1 MKTFQEFI
9 AEAEA
14 ASSIK
19 SLAPF
24 RVMPPLKKNDGSYN
38 PAPQRYLIDPVTG
51 FGPGQFKQAQN
62 KQYPDIAQI
71 VPTSKTN
78 QIPFKYSTYGI
89 DTTDR
94 EQSLKKKVKTMERLG
109 ILHGGT
115 RARDLP

>member
-9 AEAEA
+9 SEAEA

-24 RVMPPLKKNDGSYN
+24 RVMPPLKKKDGSYN
-38 PAPQRYLIDPVTG
+38 PADKRYLINPKTG
-51 FGPGQFKQAQN
+51 LGPT
-62 KQYPDIAQI
+62 AQI

-89 DTTDR
+89 DTTNR
-94 EQSLKKKVKTMERLG
+94 EEGLKKKVRTLERLG

-115 RARDLP
+115 RARDLQ

>member
-1 MKTFQEFI
+1 MKTFSQFI

-24 RVMPPLKKNDGSYN
+24 RVMPPLTDNKGNYN

-71 VPTSKTN
+71 VPMK
-78 QIPFKYSTYGI
+78 STLLGP
-89 DTTDR
+89 DL
-94 EQSLKKKVKTMERLG
+94 QSLPHVD
-109 ILHGGT
+109 T
-115 RARDLP
+115 RGPGEKLKSVMRQKAYMDDTGRRPPKIP

>member
-38 PAPQRYLIDPVTG
+38 PADKRYLIDPVTG
-51 FGPGQFKQAQN
+51 FGPGQFKQAKYQ
-62 KQYPDIAQI
+62 QYPDIAQI
-71 VPTSKTN
+71 VPMK
-78 QIPFKYSTYGI
+78 STLLGP
-89 DTTDR
+89 DL
-94 EQSLKKKVKTMERLG
+94 QSLPHVD
-109 ILHGGT
+109 T
-115 RARDLP
+115 RGPGEKLKSVMRQKAYMDDTGRRPPKIP